1 MTEREELYSEQKIRL
16 TAKTLKKVQGFVE
29 SISGKFDSLEKKEL
43 HNASVVS
50 IIVENGEAKKIF
62 LDGSISVMRQDKQF
76 RYFFEIAVT
85 RLQDDRLRHLYEILN
100 EGQEK
105 NFCKQCILAKK
116 SAAQMLLNIFEGIE

>member
-16 TAKTLKKVQGFVE
+16 AAKTLKKMQGFAE

-85 RLQDDRLRHLYEILN
+85 RLPNDRLRHLYEILN
-100 EGQEK
+100 DGEEK
-105 NFCKQCILAKK
+105 DFCKQCILAKK
-116 SAAQMLLNIFEGIE
+116 NAARMLLNIFEGIE

>member
-16 TAKTLKKVQGFVE
+16 AAKTLKKMQGFAE

-76 RYFFEIAVT
+76 RYFFEVAVT
-85 RLQDDRLRHLYEILN
+85 KLQDDRLRHLYEILN
-100 EGQEK
+100 DGEEK
-105 NFCKQCILAKK
+105 DFCKQCILAKK
-116 SAAQMLLNIFEGIE
+116 NAARMLLNIFEGIE